1 MGFKV
6 PSRLK
11 NSCGAMGGCRVMAMD
26 RPATRDAALLLL
38 RVVLGAVF
46 IAHGVQRLFLTGVT
60 ESARQ
65 FGQLGVPQPTTSV
78 YLVGG
83 AELIG
88 GILLVIGLLTTVA
101 AGLLTLLV
109 ILAGYFVHAPHGF
122 FVNDGG
128 IEFVLVLAAALIM
141 VVVFGSGRASVDG
154 MLVSD

>member
-1 MGFKV
+1 
-6 PSRLK
+6 
-11 NSCGAMGGCRVMAMD
+11 MAMD

-38 RVVLGAVF
+38 RIVLGAVF

-65 FGQLGVPQPTTSV
+65 FVQLGVPQPTTSV

-88 GILLVIGLLTTVA
+88 GILLVIGLLTTVV
-101 AGLLTLLV
+101 AGILTLLV
-109 ILAGYFVHAPHGF
+109 ILAGYFVHAPNGF
-122 FVNDGG
+122 FVADGG